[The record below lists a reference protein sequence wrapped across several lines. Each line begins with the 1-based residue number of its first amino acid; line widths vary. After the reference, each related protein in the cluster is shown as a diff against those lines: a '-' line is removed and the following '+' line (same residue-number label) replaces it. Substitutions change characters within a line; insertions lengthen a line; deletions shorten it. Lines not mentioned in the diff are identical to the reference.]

1 MENIPLVSIV
11 DDDQAVRRALSN
23 LVRSFGWEARMFDSA
38 EAFLASGD
46 APQTDCLV
54 SDIRMPGMSGIEMH
68 EQLIAQGAAPATIF
82 VSAYPTPA
90 LEAKVAGNGALVL
103 LQKPYRASDMTHW
116 LSVAIGD
123 GSVSP

>member
-1 MENIPLVSIV
+1 
-11 DDDQAVRRALSN
+11 
-23 LVRSFGWEARMFDSA
+23 MFDSA

-46 APQTDCLV
+46 AANTTCLV

-68 EQLIAQGAAPATIF
+68 EQLMAQGSAPATIF

-90 LEAKVAGNGALVL
+90 LEARVAGNGALVL
-103 LQKPYRASDMTHW
+103 LQKPYRASVMTHW

-123 GSVSP
+123 GNALP